1 MAGFNTRVLA
11 FFYDKNEYK
20 EEIHLLRQAALYLS
34 NRYNLRIGVVTDQ
47 RLVTKMKKSHADLF
61 LDVGMSVMLLKRYDG
76 SIFKLDVADTQ
87 PNRYVWWITVNSAK
101 PVDEL
106 SPAAFQLT
114 ESARMP
120 MITIFVDFSN
130 PTVAEKSSNLI
141 KLLEPLAVE
150 YQERFMFLWT
160 DDPGQHDQRRI
171 LGITWDELPAI
182 GLNSMEHIVY
192 AFPRNEPFE
201 KENLLRWIQQVQM
214 KKTAET
220 ELRST
225 DFAKRQ
231 RDPTIQEYYLEK
243 TIVADRQMFDDV
255 ILREDADSILFVY
268 STENVNYVQ
277 RKACHQFNLV
287 VETLSNEVLYGDM
300 VGHKLKFYSLD
311 AYQHGFPKGIPYGQ
325 SPPQDTTGVHIASDE

>member
-1 MAGFNTRVLA
+1 
-11 FFYDKNEYK
+11 
-20 EEIHLLRQAALYLS
+20 
-34 NRYNLRIGVVTDQ
+34 
-47 RLVTKMKKSHADLF
+47 
-61 LDVGMSVMLLKRYDG
+61 
-76 SIFKLDVADTQ
+76 
-87 PNRYVWWITVNSAK
+87 
-101 PVDEL
+101 
-106 SPAAFQLT
+106 
-114 ESARMP
+114 
-120 MITIFVDFSN
+120 
-130 PTVAEKSSNLI
+130 
-141 KLLEPLAVE
+141 
-150 YQERFMFLWT
+150 
-160 DDPGQHDQRRI
+160 
-171 LGITWDELPAI
+171 
-182 GLNSMEHIVY
+182 
-192 AFPRNEPFE
+192 
-201 KENLLRWIQQVQM
+201 M

-287 VETLSNEVLYGDM
+287 VETLSNEVLYGDL
-300 VGHKLKFYSLD
+300 VGHKLKLYSLD